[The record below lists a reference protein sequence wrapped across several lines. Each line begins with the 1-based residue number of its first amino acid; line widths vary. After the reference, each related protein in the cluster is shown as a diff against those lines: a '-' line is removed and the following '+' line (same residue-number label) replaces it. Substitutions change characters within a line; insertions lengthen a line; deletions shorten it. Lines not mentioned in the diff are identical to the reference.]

1 MRKWMSTLLLIL
13 SFSAVSQTQP
23 ELSFSATQEADVSIS
38 TQMEVAREALRSKEY
53 DKAIM
58 ILNNVLLLPT
68 NRFTQEAQAR
78 IGFAYERSGKPTKAI
93 AEYNAYIAMY
103 PNSQILDS
111 MRRRLLTLEVSNPQH
126 ETTGQTDKPRI
137 ANETKLDGS
146 VSTYLVTSKSDTT
159 LITNVTANGNFKRD
173 EYTTKITIKE
183 NAKNDSDNS
192 KTKYTLN
199 RASIEVIDTFRKV
212 GIKLGRQNPTDGVLG
227 KYDGVELSMGKEPEY
242 KLFLGKP
249 SISTSDTKRMFFGG
263 SRVQFVEPYV
273 YTIYYNQQI
282 ADGFVERSAI
292 GGDVRYFK
300 DGLSASLITEYD
312 IAYRQLNWVT
322 TQVRDDTQFGS
333 VFILYDRRKSPVLYG
348 EKALELGLLLDNQ
361 LPYNSVKEALV
372 RSGISREELYDYIV
386 SETSTATNFAVGG
399 STTRGDWIMSGDY
412 QLASMTGTRSQ
423 LGSDKSSSVSFMVM
437 NPKLIKGH
445 SVVALIAV
453 QSKDNNQY
461 RLTLLDSTS
470 FGPIKLDSTL
480 MLSSTDSKSL
490 TLASHYAIV
499 SDGMLEVM
507 LVLNKVRESIDRTLI
522 VGFKYEF

>member
-1 MRKWMSTLLLIL
+1 M
-13 SFSAVSQTQP
+13 
-23 ELSFSATQEADVSIS
+23 
-38 TQMEVAREALRSKEY
+38 
-53 DKAIM
+53 
-58 ILNNVLLLPT
+58 
-68 NRFTQEAQAR
+68 
-78 IGFAYERSGKPTKAI
+78 
-93 AEYNAYIAMY
+93 
-103 PNSQILDS
+103 
-111 MRRRLLTLEVSNPQH
+111 
-126 ETTGQTDKPRI
+126 
-137 ANETKLDGS
+137 
-146 VSTYLVTSKSDTT
+146 
-159 LITNVTANGNFKRD
+159 
-173 EYTTKITIKE
+173 
-183 NAKNDSDNS
+183 
-192 KTKYTLN
+192 
-199 RASIEVIDTFRKV
+199 
-212 GIKLGRQNPTDGVLG
+212 
-227 KYDGVELSMGKEPEY
+227 
-242 KLFLGKP
+242 
-249 SISTSDTKRMFFGG
+249 
-263 SRVQFVEPYV
+263 
-273 YTIYYNQQI
+273 
-282 ADGFVERSAI
+282 
-292 GGDVRYFK
+292 
-300 DGLSASLITEYD
+300 
-312 IAYRQLNWVT
+312 
-322 TQVRDDTQFGS
+322 
-333 VFILYDRRKSPVLYG
+333 
-348 EKALELGLLLDNQ
+348 
-361 LPYNSVKEALV
+361 KEALV